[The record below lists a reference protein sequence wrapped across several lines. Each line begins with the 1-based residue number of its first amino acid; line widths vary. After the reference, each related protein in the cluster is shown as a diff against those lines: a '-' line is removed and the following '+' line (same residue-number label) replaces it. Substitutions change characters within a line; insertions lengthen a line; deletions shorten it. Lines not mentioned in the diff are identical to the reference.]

1 MTPVTELNQI
11 RDAAFSGQCLLIGGV
26 LHNARAVYHRLPL
39 VEVCSLIS
47 AGAVLAFDRR
57 GRAGASC

>member
-11 RDAAFSGQCLLIGGV
+11 RAAAFNGQCLLIGGV

-39 VEVCSLIS
+39 VEVCPLID
-47 AGAVLAFDRR
+47 AGALLLFPKRPQDT
-57 GRAGASC
+57 ASC